1 MQESMWNIDM
11 PFKGKNSIHPAFQND
26 NMSTMLPAASYR
38 RPSGAELWGG
48 SWEAGGYVALDR
60 GQFSLGSRTISP
72 ARFHAS
78 HPLPCLFLLS
88 LDFPLEERPKAW
100 LSYLLPNKTSGLL
113 LRSRSALILWG

>member
-48 SWEAGGYVALDR
+48 SWEAGGYVALDH

-78 HPLPCLFLLS
+78 HPSPLS
-88 LDFPLEERPKAW
+88 LLA
-100 LSYLLPNKTSGLL
+100 L
-113 LRSRSALILWG
+113 LRLPFGGETKGMAVLPAP